1 MDYRVLVTAYFDVY
15 VSAESRQEAIKKAE
29 YEVFVELDKV
39 PTEAVEYDYSEC
51 KDRVYDVTEL
61 N

>member
-15 VSAESRQEAIKKAE
+15 VSAESKQEAIEKAE
-29 YEVFVELDKV
+29 HKVFVELDKI
-39 PTEAVEYDYSEC
+39 PTETVEYDYSEC
-51 KDRVYDVTEL
+51 VNRVLNVCEL